1 MPRYR
6 HVRADGFVFAFAYDE
21 DDPQILHIFARHLTT
36 VDDALRVWFN
46 PDVEDIWDEEHQRFE
61 VQTETHV
68 LLWTWLTEGERVLV
82 ITCFTRE
89 D

>member
-1 MPRYR
+1 
-6 HVRADGFVFAFAYDE
+6 VQAEGIVFLFAYDN
-21 DDPQILHIFARHLTT
+21 DDPKLLHIYARHLTT
-36 VDDALRVWFN
+36 VDDALRVWFDSEAEEVWN
-46 PDVEDIWDEEHQRFE
+46 EDRQRFE

-68 LLWTWLTEGERVLV
+68 LYWTWMTDSERVLI